1 MSQGLKRPDEVAFAE
16 KQNGSWVN
24 TNWKGYR
31 DQVRQ
36 ATKALIAAGFQSGDT
51 ACILGFNRPEWVVMD
66 LAAMTAGGAPAGIYT
81 TCSSVEVAY
90 ILNHSAAK
98 VVLLQDAGQWAK
110 VESKLE
116 ELPALQRVVMMRGA
130 PAIVH
135 EKVQSWDQFLKSGEG
150 VPEEEVDNRLATLKP
165 EALATLIYTSGTTGP
180 PKAVMLSHHNLSWT
194 ADRAL
199 GLVSMSSSDVSL
211 SYLPLSHIAEQMF
224 TIHAPITAGSIVY
237 YAESMEKLKDNLAEA
252 RPTVMFGVPRVWE
265 KFHAALNAK
274 FREATGIKA
283 VLLGWARG
291 VGAEVDALR
300 AKGQEPGG
308 WLGIKYKLANKLVF
322 SKMKAA
328 LGLDRA
334 KTLVSGAAPI
344 AKDVLEFFSSID
356 LPVCEVYGQSEGSGP
371 TTFNLLNKRKAG
383 TVGTDIPGIQ
393 VKLAEDGEILVSG
406 PNIFMGYYK
415 DAAATDETLKDGWLL
430 SGDLGA
436 FDGERFLSIVGR
448 KKEIII
454 TAGGKNIAPKNI
466 EAALKQNPLIGEAVV
481 VGDRRPYLIAL
492 LTLEPGAAEKFA
504 ADHKLSGAIHESDA
518 LQAELKSWVAK
529 VNEQFAQVEHV
540 RRWLVLPRVLTEA
553 DGELTPTMK
562 LKRKKIQSNWVDQI
576 ESVYA
581 QEK

>member
-1 MSQGLKRPDEVAFAE
+1 
-16 KQNGSWVN
+16 
-24 TNWKGYR
+24 
-31 DQVRQ
+31 
-36 ATKALIAAGFQSGDT
+36 
-51 ACILGFNRPEWVVMD
+51 
-66 LAAMTAGGAPAGIYT
+66 
-81 TCSSVEVAY
+81 
-90 ILNHSAAK
+90 
-98 VVLLQDAGQWAK
+98 
-110 VESKLE
+110 
-116 ELPALQRVVMMRGA
+116 
-130 PAIVH
+130 
-135 EKVQSWDQFLKSGEG
+135 
-150 VPEEEVDNRLATLKP
+150 
-165 EALATLIYTSGTTGP
+165 
-180 PKAVMLSHHNLSWT
+180 
-194 ADRAL
+194 
-199 GLVSMSSSDVSL
+199 
-211 SYLPLSHIAEQMF
+211 
-224 TIHAPITAGSIVY
+224 
-237 YAESMEKLKDNLAEA
+237 
-252 RPTVMFGVPRVWE
+252 
-265 KFHAALNAK
+265 
-274 FREATGIKA
+274 
-283 VLLGWARG
+283 
-291 VGAEVDALR
+291 
-300 AKGQEPGG
+300 
-308 WLGIKYKLANKLVF
+308 
-322 SKMKAA
+322 MKAA